1 MNRTDAPAKQG
12 KPFGINGPRE
22 PLLPTTPAGDNTAS
36 YDQGFPPITMTLKS
50 AGGLPP
56 KGQDMNQILYELS
69 SLARW
74 ASAGALNTFDSSFS
88 TAIGG
93 YPSYA
98 LILSDD
104 GNTIYVNTANGNTT
118 NPNTGGSGWKTL
130 TSYLRLSAFI
140 SSPSTEPS
148 AFTQVNSPDNGKFLF
163 IANNGLWGVQLS
175 DGTSVPLPISF
186 GGTGANSALQALDN
200 FGIGPIASSTDIS
213 NGTAKKLVDAQGL
226 IGAIASDADI
236 QNKVA
241 RKFVDAYGLI
251 NAITTMQ
258 DVQDGA
264 LRKFVNA
271 LTLKNYLP
279 AKPLTANGYIRI
291 PDIPGGTIIQWG
303 QVATSVREGSKVVT
317 LPTPFPNAGRFAVAI
332 PLNTSENNNIDIFAQ
347 LKGLSTTTATF
358 FFSWASSSTPA
369 DGFQWFAIG
378 Y

>member
-104 GNTIYVNTANGNTT
+104 GNTIYVNTVNGNTT

-130 TSYLRLSAFI
+130 TAYLRLAAFI
-140 SSPSTEPS
+140 SSPSTDQS
-148 AFTQVNSPDNGKFLF
+148 AFTQVNSPDNGKFMF

-186 GGTGANSALQALDN
+186 GGTGANSASQALDN
-200 FGIGPIASSTDIS
+200 FGIGPIASSTDIA

-236 QNKVA
+236 QNEVA

-279 AKPLTANGYIRI
+279 AKPLNGNGYIRI

-303 QVATSVREGSKVVT
+303 QFNGTVVEGSKVVT
-317 LPTPFPNAGRFAVAI
+317 LPTPFPNSCRIAIAI
-332 PLNTSENNNIDIFAQ
+332 PLNSAADSTCDVFAQ
-347 LKGLSTTTATF
+347 LQSATTSTVTF
-358 FFSWASSSTPA
+358 YFSWTTSQTPSN
-369 DGFQWFAIG
+369 GFQWFAIG